1 MTYFT
6 DGVRY
11 LIQKNEV
18 TQARDKLLTVLKNGR
33 NDLHEQVVRMSPTL
47 SLAPRKRGNGSPR
60 ATKNQSPQTLEK
72 FLSRLE
78 KDEPVMVSFL
88 SHIESAEQQ
97 LAIGAWQEAE
107 KFLSLAADIHQESFN
122 LSKEEILQRIHFC
135 QNTQSFNQH
144 VDTAN
149 KYFISKTWKAAL
161 SSYNQALDLVGQDF
175 DSSTINA
182 QISIC
187 EKAIR
192 CDEYLALAKLA
203 KAEKKWGEAS
213 EYYQKAFQLD
223 ITEHYPAIITLNLE
237 EEIRKCKTKEQ
248 KQPLRLGNTPASSS
262 KFNMNKTGTTL
273 LLFAG
278 IIAFLALYLYYPAL
292 THLVDKEL
300 IAQSTPEENEIP
312 SFVETSAVDQQLSD
326 QDMATSFAVED
337 NSAID
342 TSLIGNLPLPDSA
355 TNTDFV
361 EEIPQEVPAPKEE
374 FTFKETPDLGLSAE
388 INTAPTPNQIRQLL
402 IPKSIP
408 KQRSFKEE
416 EVIDEVVEPM
426 YEAGRI
432 AILPFCHEEKDASL
446 AKRIYMDA
454 TFAIRT
460 SGKSNQSA
468 VSKNLVQGVIQKL
481 DIGNKNL
488 CNEMQAKI
496 IARQLKAESILIG
509 TISHLPNEQVRII
522 CEVLHVPSLRYS
534 GEIVITDKNSA
545 RLRSRLKQEIQ
556 QVFQ

>member
-11 LIQKNEV
+11 LIEKNEV

-33 NDLHEQVVRMSPTL
+33 KDLHEQVIRMSPTK

-60 ATKNQSPQTLEK
+60 ATKNQSPQSLEK
-72 FLSRLE
+72 FLSKLE
-78 KDEPVMVSFL
+78 KDEPIMVSFL

-97 LAIGAWQEAE
+97 LAIGAWGEAE
-107 KFLSLAADIHQESFN
+107 KYLTLAAEIHQESFN
-122 LSKEEILQRIHFC
+122 LSKEEIQSRIHFC

-175 DSSTINA
+175 DSRTIDA
-182 QISIC
+182 QIDIC
-187 EKAIR
+187 KKAIR

-203 KAEKKWGEAS
+203 KSEKKWGEAS

-223 ITEHYPAIITLNLE
+223 ITEHYPAIIKLNLE
-237 EEIRKCKTKEQ
+237 EEIRKCKKKEQ
-248 KQPLRLGNTPASSS
+248 KQPLRLGHTPASSS
-262 KFNMNKTGTTL
+262 IFNMNKSGTTL
-273 LLFAG
+273 LLFVG

-292 THLVDKEL
+292 TQLVDKEL

-312 SFVETSAVDQQLSD
+312 SFVETAAVDERLNE

-342 TSLIGNLPLPDSA
+342 TSLIGNLPLSDSIAEPDLIA
-355 TNTDFV
+355 
-361 EEIPQEVPAPKEE
+361 EIPKDVPVEKEE
-374 FTFKETPDLGLSAE
+374 FTLKETPNLGLSAE

-402 IPKSIP
+402 KPKSVS
-408 KQRSFKEE
+408 KQRPIEE
-416 EVIDEVVEPM
+416 EIEEIAGPM

-432 AILPFCHEEKDASL
+432 AILPFCHEEEDASL

-460 SGKSNQSA
+460 SGKSSQSA

-488 CNEMQAKI
+488 CDELQAKI

-534 GEIVITDKNSA
+534 GEIVITDSNSA
-545 RLRSRLKQEIQ
+545 RLRSKLKREIQ